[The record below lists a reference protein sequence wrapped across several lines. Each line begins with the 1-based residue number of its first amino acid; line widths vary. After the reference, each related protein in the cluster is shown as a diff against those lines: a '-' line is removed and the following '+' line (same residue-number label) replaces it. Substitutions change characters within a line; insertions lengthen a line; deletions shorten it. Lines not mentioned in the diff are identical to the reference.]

1 MRLDKIEMKALQNSI
16 RGKKLEIY
24 LFGSRAD
31 DNQKG
36 GDIDIL
42 VYSKENPLRLSMQIS
57 KEFFL
62 ECEEKIDVV
71 VVDKDNMTKE
81 QKAFISTLDLRKII

>member
-1 MRLDKIEMKALQNSI
+1 MRLDKIEMKALQNAI
-16 RGKKLEIY
+16 KDKKLEIY

-71 VVDKDNMTKE
+71 VVDKDNMTLE
-81 QKAFISTLDLRKII
+81 QKAFISTLDLRKIQ

>member
-1 MRLDKIEMKALQNSI
+1 MKALQNAI
-16 RGKKLEIY
+16 KDKKLEIY

-71 VVDKDNMTKE
+71 VVDKDNMTLE
-81 QKAFISTLDLRKII
+81 QKAFISTLNLKKIQ